1 MANKVEQSYT
11 MEQFIALGKATSIS
25 YDKYSY
31 KDLLSNGT
39 EISVLNVVSD
49 YIREFKDVALTVKL
63 STDEY
68 RKYRYKPKLL
78 CRDVYGS
85 GEFYWVIMLLNGI
98 IDVKEFNMESLLMV
112 SKDNMN
118 SLMSAIY
125 NAEFSY
131 IDNYNGE
138 KGTR

>member
-1 MANKVEQSYT
+1 MPNKPEQSYT
-11 MEQFIALGKATSIS
+11 MEQFISLGKATSVS

-39 EISVLNVVSD
+39 EIAVLNVVND
-49 YIREFKDVALTVKL
+49 YIREFKDAALTVTL
-63 STDEY
+63 SIDEY

-78 CRDVYGS
+78 CHDIYGS

-98 IDVKEFNMESLLMV
+98 IDVKEFNMDSLLMV

-118 SLMSAIY
+118 SLMSSIY
-125 NAEFSY
+125 NAEY
-131 IDNYNGE
+131 KYMDAYNGE
-138 KGTR
+138 RGTR